1 MVDIPLNIKEI
12 LEDHKNIEILK
23 LLQRNPRMSIAELAR
38 KIRMSNPAAKERVR
52 RLENSGVIAGY
63 RLELDPK
70 AAGHDIT
77 AFVRIRP
84 LPGHLP
90 KISALAQ
97 QIPEVVECHR
107 VTGEDCFILKVHL
120 PEIASLDRV
129 LDRFLVD
136 GQTTT
141 SIVQSSPVPPRS
153 PPIASA
159 PARKSAKRKT
169 GANFCPAFLKAEH
182 SGRRSQFLLG
192 TKTLDPKIT
201 AKSRANFDRRMPIT
215 LTRPNTESETGR
227 GAVARLRVKRSV
239 ASRRVRLQK

>member
-1 MVDIPLNIKEI
+1 VNDKVI
-12 LEDHKNIEILK
+12 LQDDKNIEILK

-52 RLENSGVIAGY
+52 RLEKSGVIAGY

-70 AAGHDIT
+70 AVGHEVT
-77 AFVRIRP
+77 AFVRVRP

-90 KISALAQ
+90 KIAALAQ

-129 LDRFLVD
+129 LDRFLVH

-141 SIVQSSPVPPRS
+141 SIVQSSPVPPR
-153 PPIASA
+153 PPPLSTAA
-159 PARKSAKRKT
+159 TRKSAKR
-169 GANFCPAFLKAEH
+169 P
-182 SGRRSQFLLG
+182 
-192 TKTLDPKIT
+192 
-201 AKSRANFDRRMPIT
+201 
-215 LTRPNTESETGR
+215 
-227 GAVARLRVKRSV
+227 
-239 ASRRVRLQK
+239 